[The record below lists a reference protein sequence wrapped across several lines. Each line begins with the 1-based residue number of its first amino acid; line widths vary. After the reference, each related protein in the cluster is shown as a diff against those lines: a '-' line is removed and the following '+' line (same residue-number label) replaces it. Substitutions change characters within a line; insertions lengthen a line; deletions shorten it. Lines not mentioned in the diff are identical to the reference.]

1 MDSEP
6 RAQWRDRLYEVIF
19 EADTRAG
26 QAFDIVLLI
35 AIVVSVAAVS
45 LETVESI
52 QKEYGNLL
60 LAAEWTFT
68 ILFAI
73 EYVLRLIS
81 VRNARNYATSFYGVV
96 DLVSFLPTLIGLCS
110 GERLS
115 FAVLRLFRLLR
126 VFRVLKLIHLTTE
139 SENLGG
145 AFWKARAK
153 IVVFLAAV
161 MITVTI
167 SGTVMY
173 EVERLYQPQSNQF
186 TSIPQSIYWAIVT
199 MTTVG
204 YGDVVPT
211 TTLGKFV
218 SAALI
223 LIGYSLII
231 VPTGF
236 VSAEIVE
243 ARKNARVSTQTCP
256 YCISEGHQ
264 TDAVYCRICG
274 KPLE

>member
-1 MDSEP
+1 
-6 RAQWRDRLYEVIF
+6 
-19 EADTRAG
+19 
-26 QAFDIVLLI
+26 
-35 AIVVSVAAVS
+35 
-45 LETVESI
+45 
-52 QKEYGNLL
+52 
-60 LAAEWTFT
+60 
-68 ILFAI
+68 
-73 EYVLRLIS
+73 
-81 VRNARNYATSFYGVV
+81 
-96 DLVSFLPTLIGLCS
+96 
-110 GERLS
+110 
-115 FAVLRLFRLLR
+115 
-126 VFRVLKLIHLTTE
+126 
-139 SENLGG
+139 
-145 AFWKARAK
+145 
-153 IVVFLAAV
+153 
-161 MITVTI
+161 
-167 SGTVMY
+167 MY